1 MGDASAASAL
11 KREMR
16 VRAEIIADVEGW
28 PWLVQSSYQHGE
40 HVIVF
45 ARGPLAFRCS
55 AVAAGSAEPCR
66 YPVTPGRTRCRFHG
80 GRWIRGS
87 SPVMAPAD
95 KHLFDA
101 LLARK
106 RSAPENDLRDIEEA
120 IEMVGLERQIP
131 FDSIWPPVEY

>member
-1 MGDASAASAL
+1 
-11 KREMR
+11 
-16 VRAEIIADVEGW
+16 
-28 PWLVQSSYQHGE
+28 
-40 HVIVF
+40 
-45 ARGPLAFRCS
+45 
-55 AVAAGSAEPCR
+55 
-66 YPVTPGRTRCRFHG
+66 
-80 GRWIRGS
+80 
-87 SPVMAPAD
+87 MAPAD